1 MFVKR
6 RCSLS
11 FPPFGV
17 NRRCAAYLRN
27 FLQLP
32 QAPSFTH
39 QTGSGGFATACP
51 KTIFTKSTHP
61 RPPNAALR
69 RWAAGG
75 NHKNS
80 IFVITNNH
88 SCASCPISPLL
99 YGLRTVCSH
108 ALSKPSHPI
117 PPNQNS
123 LTPLRYR
130 LTICIRIRSVA
141 PTGISYSFRCPQNP
155 PLVSSFI
162 PLCKSLYID

>member
-1 MFVKR
+1 MAYPRNSLQLRQTTLPFQKR
-6 RCSLS
+6 HLQKAL
-11 FPPFGV
+11 FPP
-17 NRRCAAYLRN
+17 
-27 FLQLP
+27 Q
-32 QAPSFTH
+32 
-39 QTGSGGFATACP
+39 
-51 KTIFTKSTHP
+51 
-61 RPPNAALR
+61 PPNAALR